1 MGSADFTG
9 SFGYYGRG
17 CWCWCCSHRGSQANA
32 ARTSFLSFL
41 SFVGVWPGAG
51 RNSDI
56 QAAVLHA
63 TSLVV
68 LPVSNLGKVPTNLGH
83 SSF

>member
-9 SFGYYGRG
+9 SLAITVGVAGAGAVRIVVLRLTLRAHPFFPSRGFGRG
-17 CWCWCCSHRGSQANA
+17 
-32 ARTSFLSFL
+32 
-41 SFVGVWPGAG
+41 G

-56 QAAVLHA
+56 QAAFLHA

-68 LPVSNLGKVPTNLGH
+68 LPVSNLGKVPTDLGH